1 MLYVCVCVCR
11 FGVLLLSYVQSW
23 YFRAVSKG
31 LLKAYYYGD
40 VLLYILVTPILL
52 HLVCARVSLYYM
64 MCSINYYYIVLL
76 QK

>member
-1 MLYVCVCVCR
+1 MCVCR
-11 FGVLLLSYVQSW
+11 FGVLLLSCVQSW

-52 HLVCARVSLYYM
+52 HLVCMHVALYYI
-64 MCSINYYYIVLL
+64 MCSILLYYSITEITSC
-76 QK
+76 